1 MTRAAAMKGLI
12 AHLLPVLVA
21 LTVSV
26 LAVVAWSHNADI
38 RRQIEELGIAN
49 SDSTQWSLAQTEV
62 EAMALQRAILLL
74 QDDPA
79 DADQADELRKRFDI
93 LYSRL
98 QTLRTGRTFEGLRSR
113 TGIVPALD
121 ELQAALD
128 GAIPVIDGDDALLFA
143 SLDRL
148 AAQAEAALP
157 LVRQISLAGV
167 RQFSSESDLR
177 RQDVVKTLFQLS
189 LMVVPLF
196 LVLVGTTL
204 VLFVMVNAA
213 RVQTS
218 RIAATGERMRSLF
231 DASTDAILFARPD
244 GRVRGYNKAA
254 ERIYGYEP
262 DEVINGDLIE
272 LLTPPTQRDAV
283 RALLAEVQMGRT
295 GGEGSGPAV
304 MQATAQHK
312 SGRVIPVEMSWSVAH
327 DDRGPLL
334 VAYVR
339 DVSRRAQEEAELIEA
354 RDRAVAGERAKA
366 RLIAVMSHEMRTPL
380 NGILGTLDLLKL
392 TGPDAR
398 QRHYLD
404 AMEQSGRMLLRHV
417 NDVLDASRAD
427 GAATAAPLDL
437 RAVVGN
443 TVESLQAHA
452 EARGNHI
459 TIGFVG
465 EQDGLLLGNALQ
477 IEQILINLIGNAIKF
492 TENGSI
498 HVELDRSAGPG
509 QVELR
514 VSDTGIGIAEENL
527 ARIFEEFVT
536 LDATFDRTAEGTG
549 LGLSIV
555 RNLVG
560 ALDGQIDVESTVGEG
575 TVFSIS
581 FCLPQAACPDTTDDA
596 EPAAPLPAA
605 PRNLH
610 VLVVDDNE
618 INRLVVSDMLQHLGC
633 EVEQAADG
641 LRACEIAGRT
651 AFDLILMDISMPRL
665 DGTVAAQRILAEGPN
680 VGTPIV
686 ALTAHALPEDL
697 VRFRRAGMRRA
708 LLKPLQLRD
717 LTAVLNEVCGA
728 GGEEPA
734 AAEPSLPAGL
744 GQRIE
749 DELRSDLGDL
759 CLSQEDAA
767 ARVHRAA
774 GTAAL
779 GGFKDLHGR
788 LIRLETA
795 LRQGSDRTI
804 LVPQLREIVRLLP
817 KKRATAKNP
826 RGLND
831 LETSGCY
838 PLDRSAGR
846 EVMQ

>member
-1 MTRAAAMKGLI
+1 MTRSAAMKGLI
-12 AHLLPVLVA
+12 AHLLPALVA

-26 LAVVAWSHNADI
+26 LAVVAWSHHADI

-74 QDDPA
+74 QADPA

-98 QTLRTGRTFEGLRSR
+98 QTLRTGRTFEGLRAR

-121 ELQAALD
+121 ELQAALED
-128 GAIPVIDGDDALLFA
+128 AIPVIDGDDPLLVA

-196 LVLVGTTL
+196 LVLAGTTL

-427 GAATAAPLDL
+427 GAATAASLDL
-437 RAVVGN
+437 RAVVAS

-459 TIGFVG
+459 TVGLVG

-509 QVELR
+509 EVELR
-514 VSDTGIGIAEENL
+514 VADTGIGIAEENL

-581 FCLPQAACPDTTDDA
+581 FRLPQADGPDAA
-596 EPAAPLPAA
+596 EPAAPLPAP
-605 PRNLH
+605 PRHLH

-641 LRACEIAGRT
+641 LRACEIAGQT

-665 DGTVAAQRILAEGPN
+665 DCTVAAQRILAEGPN
-680 VGTPIV
+680 VATPIV

-734 AAEPSLPAGL
+734 AAEPSLPPGL

-804 LVPQLREIVRLLP
+804 LVPQLREIVGLLP
-817 KKRATAKNP
+817 KKRAAAKNP